1 VLLYIISFSL
11 GLAKRVQRA
20 GRYWSTLDGQRW
32 LLLRVLLEFDF
43 LMLPNLITWI
53 GSVVLKVFTV
63 SST

>member
-1 VLLYIISFSL
+1 MLLYIINFSL
-11 GLAKRVQRA
+11 GLAKTVQRA

-32 LLLRVLLEFDF
+32 LLLRVLLEFDI
-43 LMLPNLITWI
+43 LMHLITWI